1 MRNSKRFHCGRAA
14 QSGVYSASLAKRGF
28 TGVLDVLEAP
38 TDSAT
43 IARVAAAVKT
53 LTAKFPVYAEG
64 KG

>member
-1 MRNSKRFHCGRAA
+1 MA
-14 QSGVYSASLAKRGF
+14 
-28 TGVLDVLEAP
+28 DVLEAP

-53 LTAKFPVYAEG
+53 LTAKFPVYAES